1 MNAIGFEYVDCTKH
15 VPNTEVG
22 EKRKRSVKT
31 SDKKSSKKRK
41 QAKSIEEEAKNTEID
56 NEEESPTDKETPL
69 MKRAKKTIAQAQGS
83 TSTTSLG
90 STLILEVMIRPLPF
104 STLSLL
110 GLELTSLLLNA
121 KGTGK
126 GGQASALVETEESP
140 SEVESPRIE
149 SLMEAIFRALS
160 LEEDEDEG
168 QNVEG
173 GRSFG
178 A

>member
-1 MNAIGFEYVDCTKH
+1 M
-15 VPNTEVG
+15 
-22 EKRKRSVKT
+22 
-31 SDKKSSKKRK
+31 K
-41 QAKSIEEEAKNTEID
+41 QAKSIEEEAKDTEID

-69 MKRAKKTIAQAQGS
+69 KKRAKKTIAQAQGS

-90 STLILEVMIRPLPF
+90 YTLILEVMTRPLPL
-104 STLSLL
+104 STLSPL

-121 KGTGK
+121 KGTCK
-126 GGQASALVETEESP
+126 GGQASTLVETEEPP

-149 SLMEAIFRALS
+149 SLMEAIFRASS